1 MTVKNVKHVK
11 LDILGWQ
18 MLVPRTSR
26 RLPTPTPLGRSL
38 KILFDHPGDVPICR
52 PGDVLI

>member
-11 LDILGWQ
+11 LDILSWQ
-18 MLVPRTSR
+18 ILVPRMSR
-26 RLPTPTPLGRSL
+26 GLPTPTPL
-38 KILFDHPGDVPICR
+38 KILFDHHGDVPICR